1 VRVPLGPGGAAPRT
15 FARTS
20 VSLPLQSTG
29 KPLRISLRASANV
42 PGVLIVHLGGSHVG
56 DIHVGSGEPDLYL
69 LDVPAP
75 APGQRLDLAFAL
87 SPRFPA
93 DSMPT
98 AEPLLVAER
107 LEIASS
113 RGLVLRP
120 HARLL
125 VACWPL
131 AAVAV
136 IWLLRLGSRAGLAAA
151 ILSAAMAAL
160 AAHAAPIQ
168 FSRIGPYLIVAIT
181 IIGLV
186 PRLPIS
192 AAREKEGAEGAA
204 RAWAWAA
211 GLAAIPAIEISIL
224 LAAFFGRTL
233 LDHVPGIV
241 NDAIDYWL
249 EARAFAV
256 AGFHGGYFT
265 IDERTARASFSHF
278 GSHGP
283 FFPMLLGT
291 LGRLLGWHP
300 WSIPVLH
307 LAMLTVALWIFARCV
322 LPGRGRALT
331 ALSLATFWPLF
342 LFLPTSLQ
350 EGFHLT
356 AAVLL
361 AAALRP
367 ILDGRAPSAF
377 GRAWLLALLVVAV
390 LLRPSWGLLLPP
402 AFALLS
408 GATSW
413 RRRALAAGWG
423 LATWVTLVAAF
434 SYTKAPFGR
443 EEFLFLKAA
452 RLQTGASALIAHT
465 AMNARRFVDSGSAL
479 EIWSRFLVLTLAVAS
494 GILAVRRRPRRELA
508 FHAWNLGS
516 LLLATSLTYVF
527 GPWADYRVLG
537 AHLLLSQVLLMT
549 SRAETARRLGVLALL
564 AQVASVGPFFE
575 AFPRLGESYRYDAG
589 RIEAFGAAARGVVRF
604 DASRDAWCN
613 TLLTVNPPYFYPE
626 MVDLTAGVGVTM
638 VFGWE
643 GAPRPAFRS
652 LYVLLDPDDPRRW
665 SLGAPTVTQVGPE
678 HVRVT
683 RGSWLSLNLK
693 PLAATPVGTLYR
705 NLDARCPGG

>member
-1 VRVPLGPGGAAPRT
+1 MRVPLGPAGVGPST
-15 FARTS
+15 FTNTTL
-20 VSLPLQSTG
+20 SLPLEATG
-29 KPLRISLRASANV
+29 QPLRLSLRASATV
-42 PGVLIVHLGGSHVG
+42 ESTLVVSLEGSRAASVLVS
-56 DIHVGSGEPDLYL
+56 SREPAWYEI
-69 LDVPAP
+69 DVPSP
-75 APGQRLDLAFAL
+75 RRGQRLELALAL
-87 SPRFPA
+87 SPPPA
-93 DSMPT
+93 ASEAVAP
-98 AEPLLVAER
+98 ALLIAER
-107 LEIASS
+107 LEIGAFH
-113 RGLVLRP
+113 GLSLAPGVGV
-120 HARLL
+120 L
-125 VACWPL
+125 VAGWAPTILVFFGLLRQPPRRAL
-131 AAVAV
+131 AASA
-136 IWLLRLGSRAGLAAA
+136 LAAA
-151 ILSAAMAAL
+151 AAAL

-192 AAREKEGAEGAA
+192 AAREKQGAESAA

-211 GLAAIPAIEISIL
+211 GLAALPAIETSIL

-249 EARAFAV
+249 EARSFAV

-307 LAMLTVALWIFARCV
+307 LAMLTAALWIFARCV

-331 ALSLATFWPLF
+331 TLSLVTFWPLF

-350 EGFHLT
+350 EGFHL
-356 AAVLL
+356 AVAVFL

-367 ILDGRAPSAF
+367 ILDGQAPSAF
-377 GRAWLLALLVVAV
+377 GRAWLVALLIAAG

-402 AFALLS
+402 AFVLLS

-413 RRRALAAGWG
+413 RRRALAAAWG

-434 SYTKAPFGR
+434 AYTKAPFGR

-465 AMNARRFVDSGSAL
+465 AMNARRFADSGSAL
-479 EIWSRFLVLTLAVAS
+479 EVCSRFLVLTLAVAS
-494 GILAVRRRPRRELA
+494 GILAARRRPRRELA

-516 LLLATSLTYVF
+516 LLLATLLTYVF

-537 AHLLLSQVLLMT
+537 AHLLLSQLLLTT
-549 SRAETARRLGVLALL
+549 SRAETARRLAVLALL

-575 AFPRLGESYRYDAG
+575 AFTRLGESYRYDAG
-589 RIEAFGAAARGVVRF
+589 RIEAFGAAARRAVRF

-613 TLLTVNPPYFYPE
+613 TLLSVNPPYFYPE

-665 SLGAPTVTQVGPE
+665 SLGAPTVTQVGPQ

-683 RGSWLSLNLK
+683 RGRWLSLNLK